1 MARNRVV
8 SSNEANNKKKLK
20 VWKNHVLL
28 KKQYSYDEKDPL
40 NIARSWPQNNEIKLS
55 NLLAFLPSCETQW
68 TKLSFF
74 GAFTELFTGVLKLK

>member
-20 VWKNHVLL
+20 VCKNHVLL

-40 NIARSWPQNNEIKLS
+40 NIARS
-55 NLLAFLPSCETQW
+55 
-68 TKLSFF
+68 
-74 GAFTELFTGVLKLK
+74 